1 MKQETVIYLLA
12 ERMIRDAIMRG
23 SQVINIRW
31 LPKERFFADTSDF
44 LRMVRD
50 ASDDLD
56 SNSSIKLR
64 NRDWM
69 LGIFMREKEGDSP
82 YISLQ
87 PSQLLPLLS
96 IFSEKMVWKG
106 KKGFALYNENSRK
119 TLEKI
124 IDVTLYLENDSSI
137 SIEFEEFKS

>member
-1 MKQETVIYLLA
+1 MKQETAVYLLA
-12 ERMIRDAIMRG
+12 ERMIRDAIMKG
-23 SQVINIRW
+23 SQFINIRC
-31 LPKERFFADTSDF
+31 LPKERFFADTSGYLD
-44 LRMVRD
+44 MVEVEEGN
-50 ASDDLD
+50 
-56 SNSSIKLR
+56 NSSIKLR
-64 NRDWM
+64 NKDWV
-69 LGIFMREKEGDSP
+69 LGIFIREKERDSP

-87 PSQLLPLLS
+87 PSLLLPLLT

-124 IDVTLYLENDSSI
+124 IDLTLYLENDSSI